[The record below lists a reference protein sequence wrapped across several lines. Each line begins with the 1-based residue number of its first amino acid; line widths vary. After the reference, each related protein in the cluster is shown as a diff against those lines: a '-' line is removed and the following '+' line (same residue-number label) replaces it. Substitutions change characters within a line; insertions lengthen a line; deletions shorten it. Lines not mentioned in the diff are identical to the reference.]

1 MLAYAYDEGLTTRQ
15 ARRSASGLE
24 RLDMF
29 TLQQLKD
36 LDAVV
41 THGGFRAAARA
52 LDVSQAGL
60 TKSIARLEAEYRLT
74 LMERQSS
81 GLCLTAQGKDFLRQ
95 ARMVIANA
103 ERADQCL
110 LDFAAKPRLSA
121 RLGVS
126 IEPSLSYVPTVLA
139 DFHRRCPHVSVHMT
153 HGVAADLFDALR
165 EGRVEAVVSRIPEGQ
180 EDNGLVVDDLYTS
193 DMAIV
198 ARGGHPK
205 ARAASMHELVDC
217 DWLVVGDP
225 SRDFQQD
232 ASITELFLARGLTPP
247 RSASISQ
254 SLFSAVAILVNSD
267 HVARLPR
274 SILRHPLTRNLLCE
288 LPVGDLDSSFTVG
301 LARKRNLQPSAELQ
315 TLIAML
321 ASYARVTRISGAPEL
336 AIAA

>member
-1 MLAYAYDEGLTTRQ
+1 
-15 ARRSASGLE
+15 
-24 RLDMF
+24 MF

-60 TKSIARLEAEYRLT
+60 TKSIARLESEYRRT
-74 LMERQSS
+74 LVERQSS
-81 GLCLTAQGKDFLRQ
+81 GLSLTAEGKDFLRQ
-95 ARMVIANA
+95 ARIVIANA

-110 LDFAAKPRLSA
+110 LEFGAKPRLSA

-139 DFHRRCPHVSVHMT
+139 DFHRRCPHVSVQMT
-153 HGVAADLFDALR
+153 HGVTADLLDALR
-165 EGRVEAVVSRIPEGQ
+165 EGRVEAVVSRLPEGY
-180 EDNGLVVDDLYTS
+180 EEHGLLIDELYTT

-198 ARGGHPK
+198 ARNAHPK
-205 ARAASMHELVDC
+205 AKATSIRELMDC

-232 ASITELFLARGLTPP
+232 ASITELFVARGLTPP

-254 SLFSAVAILVNSD
+254 SLFSAVSILINSD

-274 SILRHPLTRNLLCE
+274 SILRHPLTKSLLCE
-288 LPVGDLDSSFTVG
+288 LPVGELHSSFTVG
-301 LARKRNLQPSAELQ
+301 LARKRSLQPSAELQ

-321 ASYARVTRISGAPEL
+321 ASYARVTRISGSPDL